1 MQPATTYP
9 ALTRRGLILHDA
21 LAFLALLATSVAL
34 FGVTLF
40 LFRSFEQHR
49 ADLAVRWAERGRIA
63 LQQGKPDAAVT
74 ALRTALSYAP
84 DERANQL
91 LLAQALAKAGH
102 TEEATNYFLNL
113 WDARPGDGFINLQL
127 ARLARQ
133 KGDYREATDDYRASI
148 FGSWEGDGVVRR
160 REVRLELSDFLIQQH
175 LNAEARNELF
185 TVAGNAPNN
194 PDLNLTVALKLEA
207 AGYLPDAFTFLQK
220 AVAADPH
227 NRAILEQAGQAAY
240 TLGDY
245 PTADHLL
252 HRALDEPPYSGE
264 TIARQQQF
272 TSLAGD
278 AKRIQELSLAL
289 DQPATAR
296 AAHILTAAK
305 IAQARLRTCLVSPG
319 TAPHNDPLLDDLNA
333 RWTTAQSGTNAT
345 RRALLDNA
353 DAQNTWTQLIYLTER
368 NTAQVCG
375 VPAGDDALLLQ
386 LANTAEKGQ
395 GTNGK

>member
-49 ADLAVRWAERGRIA
+49 ADLAVRWADRGRIA
-63 LQQGKPDAAVT
+63 LQQSKPDAAVT
-74 ALRTALSYAP
+74 ALRTSLSYAP

-91 LLAQALAKAGH
+91 LLAQALAQSGH

-113 WDARPGDGFINLQL
+113 WEARPGDGFINLQL

-133 KGDYREATDDYRASI
+133 KGEFREATDYYRASI
-148 FGSWEGDGVVRR
+148 FGSWEGDGVIRR

-194 PDLNLTVALKLEA
+194 VDLNLTVASKLEA
-207 AGYLPDAFTFLQK
+207 AGYLPDALTFLQK
-220 AVAADPH
+220 AIAADPH
-227 NRAILEQAGQAAY
+227 NRKALELAGQAAY

-245 PTADHLL
+245 PAADHLL
-252 HRALDEPPYSGE
+252 HRALDEPPYLGE
-264 TIARQQQF
+264 TPAQQQQLAP
-272 TSLAGD
+272 LAGD
-278 AKRIQELSLAL
+278 ARRIQELSLAP
-289 DQPATAR
+289 DQPATIR
-296 AAHILTAAK
+296 ANHILAASK
-305 IAQARLRTCLVSPG
+305 IAQARLRTCLASPG
-319 TAPHNDPLLDDLNA
+319 TAPHNDPPLDDLNA
-333 RWTTAQSGTNAT
+333 RWTSTQSSKNP
-345 RRALLDNA
+345 RRMLLDDPSA
-353 DAQNTWTQLIYLTER
+353 QDAWTQLIYLTER
-368 NTAQVCG
+368 NTAQACG
-375 VPAGDDALLLQ
+375 TPTGDDALLLQ
-386 LANTAEKGQ
+386 LANAAGKGY

>member
-133 KGDYREATDDYRASI
+133 KGDYREATDDCR
-148 FGSWEGDGVVRR
+148 
-160 REVRLELSDFLIQQH
+160 
-175 LNAEARNELF
+175 
-185 TVAGNAPNN
+185 
-194 PDLNLTVALKLEA
+194 
-207 AGYLPDAFTFLQK
+207 
-220 AVAADPH
+220 
-227 NRAILEQAGQAAY
+227 
-240 TLGDY
+240 
-245 PTADHLL
+245 
-252 HRALDEPPYSGE
+252 
-264 TIARQQQF
+264 
-272 TSLAGD
+272 
-278 AKRIQELSLAL
+278 
-289 DQPATAR
+289 
-296 AAHILTAAK
+296 
-305 IAQARLRTCLVSPG
+305 C
-319 TAPHNDPLLDDLNA
+319 
-333 RWTTAQSGTNAT
+333 
-345 RRALLDNA
+345 RRAH
-353 DAQNTWTQLIYLTER
+353 
-368 NTAQVCG
+368 TA
-375 VPAGDDALLLQ
+375 
-386 LANTAEKGQ
+386 
-395 GTNGK
+395 